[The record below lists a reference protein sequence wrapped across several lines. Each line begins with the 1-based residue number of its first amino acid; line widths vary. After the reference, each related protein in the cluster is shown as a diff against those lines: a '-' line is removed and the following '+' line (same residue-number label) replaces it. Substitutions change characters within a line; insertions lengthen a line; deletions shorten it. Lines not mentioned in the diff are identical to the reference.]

1 MRTVKILSVILLI
14 GLILLSLSIDAR
26 LDVNLF
32 SILSFDKEAIE
43 ILLISRIPRTLT
55 IILTASALSVAGL
68 IMQSIGRNKFV
79 SPGTIGTTQAATLG
93 ILISYLFMPTIP
105 IWGKFIFSFGFSMIS
120 SFVFLHFIS
129 KIQFKNEIYVPLI
142 GMMFGSLI
150 GSISMVIAQA
160 TKTEQILAFIGLGSF
175 VNKTVGT
182 YEMIL
187 LTVPALILS
196 IIYATRF
203 NIASLGKDFAN
214 NLGVNYSR
222 VTFMGLLIVSVISA
236 STFIVVGPLPFL
248 GLIVPNII
256 SIYFGDKLNK
266 NIIYMMIFGSIF
278 VLTCDLI
285 SRTFFLL
292 TTGEYYE
299 LAVGFTMG
307 IIGSIIFLYL
317 LLRGKK
323 HA

>member
-14 GLILLSLSIDAR
+14 VLIILSLSIDAR

-32 SILSFDKEAIE
+32 SILSFDEEAIK

-93 ILISYLFMPTIP
+93 ILISYLFMPNMP
-105 IWGKFIFSFGFSMIS
+105 LWGQFIFSFTFSMIS
-120 SFVFLHFIS
+120 SFVFLHFVS

-150 GSISMVIAQA
+150 GSISTLIAQA
-160 TKTEQILAFIGLGSF
+160 TKTEQILSIVGLGSF
-175 VNKTVGT
+175 ANKTTGT
-182 YEMIL
+182 FEMIL
-187 LTVPALILS
+187 LVVPALIVS
-196 IIYATRF
+196 IMYATRF
-203 NIASLGKDFAN
+203 NIASLGKDFSN
-214 NLGVNYSR
+214 NLGVNHAK
-222 VTFMGLLIVSVISA
+222 VTTVGLVVVSVISA

-256 SIYFGDKLNK
+256 SIYFGDKLNR
-266 NIIYMMIFGSIF
+266 NIIYIMIFGSIF
-278 VLTCDLI
+278 VLACDLI
-285 SRTFFLL
+285 SRTFLLL

-307 IIGSIIFLYL
+307 IVGSIIFLYL